1 MAKVFQ
7 DIVDYIENNLTN
19 DIEYK
24 KLSEIANCSEYTLL
38 KVFPIVCNITIADY
52 IRRRRLTEA
61 GKKLLNS
68 NNTILDIAVEYK
80 YNSPDSFT
88 RAFKAF
94 HGILPSQV
102 KIYKSKLLMYLPMQI
117 EVKHSSHKSL
127 QMRIVKKDEFYLFGV
142 SRHYSSVDEGLREIG
157 NFWKQMDSSIIELI
171 KIDNQ
176 EFGGLIGFVAKSI
189 NGNGIDYTIC
199 ASCNKNKYRIKG
211 FKLITINPSSWI
223 VFHADTDNSEDIQSL
238 TYKIYN
244 EYLPQSEYKINDKY
258 EIELYT
264 SNGIYLSEIWIP
276 LL

>member
-94 HGILPSQV
+94 HGNLPSQV

-157 NFWKQMDSSIIELI
+157 NFWKQMDSSIIEL
-171 KIDNQ
+171 K
-176 EFGGLIGFVAKSI
+176 K
-189 NGNGIDYTIC
+189 
-199 ASCNKNKYRIKG
+199 
-211 FKLITINPSSWI
+211 
-223 VFHADTDNSEDIQSL
+223 
-238 TYKIYN
+238 
-244 EYLPQSEYKINDKY
+244 
-258 EIELYT
+258 
-264 SNGIYLSEIWIP
+264 
-276 LL
+276 